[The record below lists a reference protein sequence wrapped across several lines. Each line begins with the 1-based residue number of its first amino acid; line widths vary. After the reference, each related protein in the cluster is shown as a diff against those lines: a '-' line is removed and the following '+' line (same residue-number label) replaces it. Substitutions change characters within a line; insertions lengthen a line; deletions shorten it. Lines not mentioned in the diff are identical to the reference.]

1 MSHLVHILPDDNPT
15 VIKASKLPELFS
27 SYRNAVKAMLLN
39 LAAEW
44 RNQASVRYIRDNG
57 SDGSD
62 DDDDGDNESDDDS
75 GTSEH
80 RDRFLAKLSAE
91 WKAQCHPEMVVEP
104 EPKLLALWNAFRN
117 IPREHFSDVMQRSQS
132 PGFSSIAL
140 GTRGRGSSLSET
152 PRRLSLRKRDFARGF
167 WRMIFDPTVYYGL
180 ELTEA
185 PERSGGMLTHV

>member
-1 MSHLVHILPDDNPT
+1 MEKTKCVIETGSFLCWIPYRWTDILVLDKVFSDSYDN
-15 VIKASKLPELFS
+15 IG
-27 SYRNAVKAMLLN
+27 
-39 LAAEW
+39 